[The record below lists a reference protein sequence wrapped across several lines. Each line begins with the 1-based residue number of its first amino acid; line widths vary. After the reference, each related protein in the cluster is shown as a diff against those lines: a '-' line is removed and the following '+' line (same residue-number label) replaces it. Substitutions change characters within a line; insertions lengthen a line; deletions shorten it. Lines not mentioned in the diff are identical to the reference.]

1 MTVELWGQ
9 CLILWEAVET
19 VERDTSRPDQISW
32 KGAESGTYTA
42 KCTYEML
49 YQGSVRW
56 SMCTPVWGS
65 FAPMKCKIFIWLT
78 LKYRLW
84 TSDRRARHG
93 LQELPDA
100 CHTCL
105 QEEDNADHIFT
116 LCPYARQVWCK
127 VLQSAELQIADPGVS
142 GNLERWWTEAR
153 KRVRRTDRKRFD
165 SLVISTTWTLW
176 KQRNARAFGN
186 EREQKTV
193 DQMAVLIR
201 QDFHLWESAKRGGR
215 LDIARG

>member
-1 MTVELWGQ
+1 
-9 CLILWEAVET
+9 
-19 VERDTSRPDQISW
+19 
-32 KGAESGTYTA
+32 
-42 KCTYEML
+42 
-49 YQGSVRW
+49 
-56 SMCTPVWGS
+56 
-65 FAPMKCKIFIWLT
+65 
-78 LKYRLW
+78 
-84 TSDRRARHG
+84 
-93 LQELPDA
+93 
-100 CHTCL
+100 
-105 QEEDNADHIFT
+105 
-116 LCPYARQVWCK
+116 